1 MIEIQSKDL
10 LARIAKFR
18 TKSGVIETPAFL
30 PVVHPTRVLI
40 PPRQIFDNFGC
51 KALITNSYLL
61 LKSGNHGKIHD
72 VLDFPGSIMTD
83 SGAYQLLIYGEVS
96 ISPNQIIEFQEN
108 IESDIAVILD
118 TPTGGHS
125 SYKQAQITVDE
136 TLKRAKDSIP
146 LRKDS
151 KILWVGPVQG
161 GTYPDLVQKSAQ
173 EISKQDFSIYAIG
186 SPTQL
191 MEQYKFDKLV
201 ELVMAAKRNLP
212 LDKPVH
218 LFGAGHPLIFP
229 LIVAMGC
236 DLFDSAAYA
245 LFARHDRLLSSTGT
259 LRLAELY
266 ENFCTC
272 PICSEYSISEIKRLD
287 KSNRTRILAEHNLHV
302 CFNEIIRIKQA
313 IREGRLWRLIE
324 SRLSSHPA
332 LVDAMNQLIRHSPF
346 IEELTPISKR
356 KALFITS
363 KWSLF
368 QPEIV
373 RHKTKITSFAL
384 PPSSRPGI
392 LLLAAPSTKPYRL
405 SSDYLRIRQ
414 VLTEI
419 IPNFETSFDTIF
431 LSPNFGLVPIEICD
445 VYPLAQHET
454 SSIPP
459 HFQVDELRSHLI
471 TFIANNNSY
480 SVCIGIFPSS
490 KSWKTL
496 TRFWSRK
503 LQKLSITS
511 FFSHIDFENPRFS
524 TIIKK
529 LGKNVHTYI

>member
-10 LARIAKFR
+10 LARIARFR
-18 TKSGVIETPAFL
+18 TNSGVIETPAFL

-40 PPRQIFDNFGC
+40 PPRQIFDDFGC

-61 LKSGNHGKIHD
+61 LKSGNHDNIHD

-83 SGAYQLLIYGEVS
+83 SGAYQLLIYGKVS
-96 ISPNQIIEFQEN
+96 ISPNQIIEFQEK

-118 TPTGGHS
+118 IPTGGHS
-125 SYKQAQITVDE
+125 TYEQARKTVDE
-136 TLKRAKDSIP
+136 TLKRAKDSIT

-161 GTYPDLVQKSAQ
+161 GTYPDLVQKSARA
-173 EISKQDFSIYAIG
+173 ISKLDFSIHAIG

-191 MEQYKFDKLV
+191 MEQYQFDKLV
-201 ELVMAAKRNLP
+201 DLVMAAKKNLP

-229 LIVAMGC
+229 LVVAMGC

-245 LFARHDRLLSSTGT
+245 LFARHDRLLTPTGT
-259 LRLAELY
+259 LRLAELK
-266 ENFCTC
+266 ENYCTC
-272 PICSEYSISEIKRLD
+272 PICSDYSISEIKRLD
-287 KSNRTRILAEHNLHV
+287 KTHRTKVLAEHNLHI
-302 CFNEIIRIKQA
+302 CFNEITRIKQA

-332 LVDAMNQLIRHSPF
+332 LVDAMNQLIKHSSF

-356 KALFITS
+356 KAIFITS

-373 RHKTKITSFAL
+373 RHKSKIVSFTL
-384 PPSSRPGI
+384 PDPTRQGV
-392 LLLAAPSTKPYRL
+392 LLLPAPSTKPYRR
-405 SSDYLRIRQ
+405 SSDYLRTKQ
-414 VLTEI
+414 LFTDL
-419 IPNFETSFDTIF
+419 IPNFEASFDTVF

-445 VYPLAQHET
+445 VFPLAQHET

-459 HFQVDELRSHLI
+459 NFQVDELRTHLV
-471 TFIANNNSY
+471 TFFAHNNSY
-480 SVCIGIFPSS
+480 SVCIGVFPPS
-490 KSWKTL
+490 KPWRALS
-496 TRFWSRK
+496 RFWLRILKNFRISC
-503 LQKLSITS
+503 
-511 FFSHIDFENPRFS
+511 FFSHVNFESPQFL
-524 TIIKK
+524 TTIKK
-529 LGKNVHTYI
+529 LCKKIRSYI